1 MIRRKLYEVLNTA
14 YIIISGLPNRF
25 FRYCT
30 GAGAS
35 GAAAVASLMTSSP
48 AIVAGV
54 TAGGALAGSI
64 AVDDA
69 PLSAA
74 DYGGEDGQINSFYE
88 LMSFAIANFMQYMIG
103 IAVVIG
109 VLWIVAGYLGA
120 RKKRPEERALEAQ
133 INVLVDKI
141 GKMKD

>member
-1 MIRRKLYEVLNTA
+1 M
-14 YIIISGLPNRF
+14 
-25 FRYCT
+25 RYSILLMLLLAGCRTDFSDIVT

-35 GAAAVASLMTSSP
+35 GAAAVASLVTSSP
-48 AIVAGV
+48 VIVAGV

-88 LMSFAIANFMQYMIG
+88 LMSFAIANFMQHMIG
-103 IAVVIG
+103 IAVVVG
-109 VLWIVAGYLGA
+109 VLWLLAGYLGA
-120 RKKRPEERALEAQ
+120 RKKRPEEKALESQ
-133 INVLVDKI
+133 LSVLVDKI
-141 GKMKD
+141 GKMKEK

>member
-1 MIRRKLYEVLNTA
+1 M
-14 YIIISGLPNRF
+14 
-25 FRYCT
+25 RYSILLILLLAGCRTDFSDIVT

-35 GAAAVASLMTSSP
+35 GAAAVASLVTSSP
-48 AIVAGV
+48 VIVAGV

-88 LMSFAIANFMQYMIG
+88 LMSFAIANFMQHMIG
-103 IAVVIG
+103 IAVVVG
-109 VLWIVAGYLGA
+109 VLWLLTGYLGA
-120 RKKRPEERALEAQ
+120 RKKRPEEKALESQ
-133 INVLVDKI
+133 LSLLVDKI
-141 GKMKD
+141 GKMKEK

>member
-1 MIRRKLYEVLNTA
+1 MRYLI
-14 YIIISGLPNRF
+14 LPILLLAGCRTDF
-25 FRYCT
+25 SDIVT

-69 PLSAA
+69 PITAA
-74 DYGGEDGQINSFYE
+74 DYGLSLIH
-88 LMSFAIANFMQYMIG
+88 I
-103 IAVVIG
+103 
-109 VLWIVAGYLGA
+109 
-120 RKKRPEERALEAQ
+120 
-133 INVLVDKI
+133 
-141 GKMKD
+141 

>member
-1 MIRRKLYEVLNTA
+1 MRYLI
-14 YIIISGLPNRF
+14 LPILLLAGCRTDF
-25 FRYCT
+25 SDIVT

-69 PLSAA
+69 PITAA
-74 DYGGEDGQINSFYE
+74 DYGGEDGQINSLYE
-88 LMSFAIANFMQYMIG
+88 LMSFAIANFMQHMIG

-109 VLWIVAGYLGA
+109 VLWILTGYLGA
-120 RKKRPEERALEAQ
+120 RKKRPEERAMEQ
-133 INVLVDKI
+133 QVSMLVDKI
-141 GKMKD
+141 GKMKEK

>member
-1 MIRRKLYEVLNTA
+1 M
-14 YIIISGLPNRF
+14 
-25 FRYCT
+25 RYSILLILLLAGCRTDFSDIVT

-88 LMSFAIANFMQYMIG
+88 LMSFAIANFMQQMIG
-103 IAVVIG
+103 LAVVVG
-109 VLWIVAGYLGA
+109 VLWLLTGYLGA
-120 RKKRPEERALEAQ
+120 RKKRPEEKAMEQ
-133 INVLVDKI
+133 QVSMLVDKI
-141 GKMKD
+141 GKMKEK

>member
-1 MIRRKLYEVLNTA
+1 M
-14 YIIISGLPNRF
+14 
-25 FRYCT
+25 RYSILLMLLLAGCRTDFSDIVT

-69 PLSAA
+69 PITAA

-88 LMSFAIANFMQYMIG
+88 LMSFAIANFMQQMIG
-103 IAVVIG
+103 LAVVVG
-109 VLWIVAGYLGA
+109 GLWLLAGYFGA
-120 RKKRPEERALEAQ
+120 RKKRPEEKAMEQ
-133 INVLVDKI
+133 QVSMLVDKI
-141 GKMKD
+141 GKMKEK

>member
-1 MIRRKLYEVLNTA
+1 MRYLI
-14 YIIISGLPNRF
+14 LPILLLAGCRTDF
-25 FRYCT
+25 SDIVT

-69 PLSAA
+69 PITAA

-103 IAVVIG
+103 IAIVVG
-109 VLWIVAGYLGA
+109 VLWILAGYLGA
-120 RKKRPEERALEAQ
+120 RKKRPEEKALESQ
-133 INVLVDKI
+133 LSILVDKI
-141 GKMKD
+141 GKMKEK

>member
-1 MIRRKLYEVLNTA
+1 M
-14 YIIISGLPNRF
+14 
-25 FRYCT
+25 RYSILLILLLAGCRTDFSDIVT

-88 LMSFAIANFMQYMIG
+88 LMSFAIANFMQHMIG
-103 IAVVIG
+103 LAVIIG
-109 VLWIVAGYLGA
+109 VLWLLTGYLGA
-120 RKKRPEERALEAQ
+120 RKKRPEEKAMEKQ
-133 INVLVDKI
+133 VSMLVDKI
-141 GKMKD
+141 GKMKEK

>member
-1 MIRRKLYEVLNTA
+1 M
-14 YIIISGLPNRF
+14 
-25 FRYCT
+25 RYSILLMLLLAGCRTDFSDIVT

-35 GAAAVASLMTSSP
+35 GAAAVASLVTSSP
-48 AIVAGV
+48 VIVAGV

-88 LMSFAIANFMQYMIG
+88 LMSFAIANFMQHMIG
-103 IAVVIG
+103 IAVVVG
-109 VLWIVAGYLGA
+109 VLWLLAGYLGA
-120 RKKRPEERALEAQ
+120 RKKRPEEKALESQ
-133 INVLVDKI
+133 LSLLVDKI
-141 GKMKD
+141 GKMKEK

>member
-1 MIRRKLYEVLNTA
+1 M
-14 YIIISGLPNRF
+14 
-25 FRYCT
+25 RYSILLILLLAGCRADFSDIVT

-69 PLSAA
+69 PITAA

-88 LMSFAIANFMQYMIG
+88 LMMLMTFYHLLLLYFL
-103 IAVVIG
+103 
-109 VLWIVAGYLGA
+109 VLIC
-120 RKKRPEERALEAQ
+120 
-133 INVLVDKI
+133 NDH
-141 GKMKD
+141 

>member
-1 MIRRKLYEVLNTA
+1 MRYLI
-14 YIIISGLPNRF
+14 LPILLLAGCRTDF
-25 FRYCT
+25 SDIVT

-88 LMSFAIANFMQYMIG
+88 LMSFAIANFMQHMIG
-103 IAVVIG
+103 IAVVVG
-109 VLWIVAGYLGA
+109 VLWILAGYLGA
-120 RKKRPEERALEAQ
+120 RKKRPEEKALESQ

>member
-1 MIRRKLYEVLNTA
+1 M
-14 YIIISGLPNRF
+14 
-25 FRYCT
+25 RYSILLILLLAGCRTDFSDIVT

-88 LMSFAIANFMQYMIG
+88 LMSFAIANFMQQMIG
-103 IAVVIG
+103 LAIVVG
-109 VLWIVAGYLGA
+109 VLWLLTGYLGA
-120 RKKRPEERALEAQ
+120 RKKRPEEKAMEQ
-133 INVLVDKI
+133 QVSMLVDKI
-141 GKMKD
+141 GKMKEK

>member
-1 MIRRKLYEVLNTA
+1 M
-14 YIIISGLPNRF
+14 
-25 FRYCT
+25 RYLILLTLLLAGCRTDFSDIVT
-30 GAGAS
+30 GVGAS
-35 GAAAVASLMTSSP
+35 GAAAVASLVTSSP
-48 AIVAGV
+48 VVVAGV

-88 LMSFAIANFMQYMIG
+88 LMSFAIANFMQHMIG

-109 VLWIVAGYLGA
+109 VLWILTGY
-120 RKKRPEERALEAQ
+120 
-133 INVLVDKI
+133 
-141 GKMKD
+141 

>member
-1 MIRRKLYEVLNTA
+1 M
-14 YIIISGLPNRF
+14 
-25 FRYCT
+25 RYSILLILLLAGCRTDFSDIVT
-30 GAGAS
+30 GVGAS

-54 TAGGALAGSI
+54 TAGGALAGSL

-69 PLSAA
+69 PITAA

-109 VLWIVAGYLGA
+109 VLWILAGYLGA
-120 RKKRPEERALEAQ
+120 RKKRPEEKALESQ
-133 INVLVDKI
+133 LSILVDKI
-141 GKMKD
+141 GKMKEK

>member
-1 MIRRKLYEVLNTA
+1 MRYLI
-14 YIIISGLPNRF
+14 LPILLLAGCRTDF
-25 FRYCT
+25 SDIVT

-88 LMSFAIANFMQYMIG
+88 LMSFAIANFMQHMIG
-103 IAVVIG
+103 IAVVVG
-109 VLWIVAGYLGA
+109 VLWILTGYLGA
-120 RKKRPEERALEAQ
+120 RKKRPEEKALESQ
-133 INVLVDKI
+133 LSVLVDKI
-141 GKMKD
+141 GKMKEK

>member
-1 MIRRKLYEVLNTA
+1 MRYLI
-14 YIIISGLPNRF
+14 LPILLLAGCRTDF
-25 FRYCT
+25 SDIVT

-88 LMSFAIANFMQYMIG
+88 LMSFAIANFMQHMIG
-103 IAVVIG
+103 IAIVVG
-109 VLWIVAGYLGA
+109 VLWLLTGYLGA
-120 RKKRPEERALEAQ
+120 RKKRPEEKALESQ
-133 INVLVDKI
+133 LSILVDKI
-141 GKMKD
+141 GKMKEK

>member
-1 MIRRKLYEVLNTA
+1 M
-14 YIIISGLPNRF
+14 
-25 FRYCT
+25 RYSILLMLLLAGCRTDFSDIVT

-35 GAAAVASLMTSSP
+35 GAAAVASLVTSSP
-48 AIVAGV
+48 VIVAGV

-88 LMSFAIANFMQYMIG
+88 LMSFAIANFMQHMIG
-103 IAVVIG
+103 IAVVVG
-109 VLWIVAGYLGA
+109 VLWLLAGYLGA
-120 RKKRPEERALEAQ
+120 RKKRPEEKALESQ
-133 INVLVDKI
+133 LSILVDKI
-141 GKMKD
+141 GKMKEK

>member
-1 MIRRKLYEVLNTA
+1 MRYLI
-14 YIIISGLPNRF
+14 LPILLLASCRTDF
-25 FRYCT
+25 SDLVT

-35 GAAAVASLMTSSP
+35 GAAAVASLVTSSP

-54 TAGGALAGSI
+54 TAGGALAGSL
-64 AVDDA
+64 AVDDK

-109 VLWIVAGYLGA
+109 VLWILAGYLGA
-120 RKKRPEERALEAQ
+120 RKKRPEEKALESQ

>member
-1 MIRRKLYEVLNTA
+1 MRYLI
-14 YIIISGLPNRF
+14 LPTLLLAGCRTDF
-25 FRYCT
+25 SDIVT

-35 GAAAVASLMTSSP
+35 GAAAVASLVTSSP
-48 AIVAGV
+48 VIVAGV

-88 LMSFAIANFMQYMIG
+88 LMSFAIANFMQHMIG
-103 IAVVIG
+103 IAVVVG
-109 VLWIVAGYLGA
+109 VLWILTGYLGA
-120 RKKRPEERALEAQ
+120 RKKRPEEKALESQ
-133 INVLVDKI
+133 LSVLVDKI
-141 GKMKD
+141 GKMKEK

>member
-1 MIRRKLYEVLNTA
+1 
-14 YIIISGLPNRF
+14 
-25 FRYCT
+25 
-30 GAGAS
+30 
-35 GAAAVASLMTSSP
+35 MTSSP

-69 PLSAA
+69 PITAA

-88 LMSFAIANFMQYMIG
+88 LMSFAFANFMQHMIG

-109 VLWIVAGYLGA
+109 VLWILTGYLGA
-120 RKKRPEERALEAQ
+120 RKKRPEERAMEQ
-133 INVLVDKI
+133 QVSMLVDKI
-141 GKMKD
+141 GKMKEK

>member
-1 MIRRKLYEVLNTA
+1 M
-14 YIIISGLPNRF
+14 
-25 FRYCT
+25 RYSILLILLLAGCRTDFSDIVT

-88 LMSFAIANFMQYMIG
+88 LMSFAIANFMQQMIG
-103 IAVVIG
+103 LAVVVG
-109 VLWIVAGYLGA
+109 VLWLLTGYLGA
-120 RKKRPEERALEAQ
+120 RKKRPEEKAMEKQ
-133 INVLVDKI
+133 VSMLVDKI
-141 GKMKD
+141 GKMKEK

>member
-1 MIRRKLYEVLNTA
+1 M
-14 YIIISGLPNRF
+14 
-25 FRYCT
+25 RYSILLILLLAGCRADFSDIVT

-69 PLSAA
+69 PITAA

-88 LMSFAIANFMQYMIG
+88 LMSFAIANFMQHMIG
-103 IAVVIG
+103 LAVIIG
-109 VLWIVAGYLGA
+109 VLWILAGYLGA
-120 RKKRPEERALEAQ
+120 RKKRPEERAMEQ
-133 INVLVDKI
+133 QVSMLVDKI
-141 GKMKD
+141 GKMKEK

>member
-1 MIRRKLYEVLNTA
+1 M
-14 YIIISGLPNRF
+14 
-25 FRYCT
+25 RYSILLILLLAGCRTDFSDIVT

-88 LMSFAIANFMQYMIG
+88 LMSFAIANFMQQMIG
-103 IAVVIG
+103 LAVIIG
-109 VLWIVAGYLGA
+109 VLWLLTGYLGA
-120 RKKRPEERALEAQ
+120 RKKRPEEKAMEQ
-133 INVLVDKI
+133 QVSMLVDKI
-141 GKMKD
+141 GKMKEK